1 MSFRHRLIALAAA
14 AVAAAV
20 VLGSVV
26 TYVIVRANLRADVDH
41 RLGQLVQATA
51 LKRSAAPSGTEST
64 VVSGMSHALQDKA
77 TRTRLN
83 ELLGPKLV
91 GEIEMLLSGT
101 ATSGSAPTVV
111 LPRNRLEQPEGYAQ
125 FVSAGGRVSHSNTG
139 NNVGEQLLPV
149 TKRTIEVANGLGK
162 SFFSDAAVAGLHV
175 RVLTTPAF
183 GGAIQAALPLD
194 AVDHTLSELELVL
207 ALVCLGGILLAAVL
221 GVLVARTAV
230 KPVSALTKTAERV
243 SATGDLSE
251 RIDAGRDD
259 ELGRLA
265 TSFNRML
272 AALEAGA
279 EARRQLVADASH
291 ELRTPLA
298 SLLMNIELLAE
309 DGALVRGERERLL
322 ADVSEQ
328 IRELTVLVGDLVD
341 LARQEPT
348 SAHAS
353 EVRLDELVQE
363 AVARAAR
370 YAPDQRIE
378 LDSEPC
384 AVLGVP
390 ARLERAVNN
399 LLDNAV
405 KWNPP
410 GGAIEVTVKDGMVSV
425 RDHGPGIAPAD
436 LPHVFDRF
444 YRAAAARGLP
454 GAGLGLAI
462 VRQVAE
468 AHGGFVE
475 AANAPGGGAVLQL
488 HLPAE
493 PRLLTSYPVLEAH

>member
-1 MSFRHRLIALAAA
+1 MTFRQRLIALSAA
-14 AVAAAV
+14 AVATAV
-20 VLGSVV
+20 VLGSVA
-26 TYVIVRANLRADVDH
+26 TYVIVRADLRSGVDH
-41 RLGQLVQATA
+41 QLGGLVVV
-51 LKRSAAPSGTEST
+51 LKASSAPSAVNQSSSLNDSLRQ
-64 VVSGMSHALQDKA
+64 VVLNRSNHAKLTA
-77 TRTRLN
+77 
-83 ELLGPKLV
+83 LLGPTLFRYVTKL
-91 GEIEMLLSGT
+91 LTASPASGGAT
-101 ATSGSAPTVV
+101 ANLV
-111 LPRNRLEQPEGYAQ
+111 LPTNRLQQPEGYAQ
-125 FVSAGGRVSHSNTG
+125 FVSAAGQVIASTAGGSAAV
-139 NNVGEQLLPV
+139 LPV
-149 TKRTIEVANGLGK
+149 SQRTLEAAAGLGG
-162 SFFSDAAVAGLHV
+162 SFYADDTVAGLPV

-183 GGAIQAALPLD
+183 GGAIQVALSLD
-194 AVDHTLSELELVL
+194 GVDRTLSELEL
-207 ALVCLGGILLAAVL
+207 ALVVVCLGGIVLAAGL

-230 KPVSALTKTAERV
+230 KPVTALTSTAERV
-243 SATGDLSE
+243 SVTGDLSE

-265 TSFNRML
+265 ASFNRML

-298 SLLMNIELLAE
+298 TLLMNVELLAE
-309 DGALVRGERERLL
+309 DGVLVGGERERLL
-322 ADVSEQ
+322 ADVSQQ

-348 SAHAS
+348 SAGAS
-353 EVRLDELVQE
+353 QVRLDELVQE

-378 LDSEPC
+378 IDSEPC
-384 AVLGVP
+384 VVIGVD

-410 GGAIEVTVKDGMVSV
+410 GGPIEVTVKDGTVSV
-425 RDHGPGIAPAD
+425 RDHGPGIDPAD
-436 LPHVFDRF
+436 LPFVFDRF

-468 AHGGFVE
+468 AHGGSVE
-475 AANAPGGGAVLQL
+475 ADNAPDGGAVLRL
-488 HLPAE
+488 RLPYD

>member
-1 MSFRHRLIALAAA
+1 VSFRHRLIALAAA

-20 VLGSVV
+20 VLGSVA

-41 RLGQLVQATA
+41 RLRQLATA
-51 LKRSAAPSGTEST
+51 TVVKRAAAPSGSEST
-64 VVSGMSHALQDKA
+64 VINGVSEELKNKA
-77 TRTRLN
+77 TRAKLN
-83 ELLGPKLV
+83 AVLGPTLVSEIEKLLG
-91 GEIEMLLSGT
+91 
-101 ATSGSAPTVV
+101 GSPSQGAAAKIV
-111 LPRNRLEQPEGYAQ
+111 LPRNPLDQPLGYAQ
-125 FVSAGGRVSHSNTG
+125 FVGAGGQVLHANAGSKAN
-139 NNVGEQLLPV
+139 EDLLPV
-149 TKRTIEVANGLGK
+149 SIQTLAVANGHGK
-162 SFFSDAAVAGLHV
+162 SFYSDATAVGLHV
-175 RVLTTPAF
+175 RVLTTPVS
-183 GGAIQAALPLD
+183 GGAIQAALPLSD
-194 AVDHTLSELELVL
+194 VDHTLSELRLVL
-207 ALVCLGGILLAAVL
+207 ALVCLAGILLAVVL

-230 KPVSALTKTAERV
+230 KPVSALTRTAERV

-251 RIDAGRDD
+251 RIDAGGDD

-309 DGALVRGERERLL
+309 DGALDRGEREHLL
-322 ADVSEQ
+322 TDVSEQ

-348 SAHAS
+348 SAHAI

-370 YAPDQRIE
+370 YAPDQRLE

-399 LLDNAV
+399 LLDNAI

-410 GGAIEVTVKDGMVSV
+410 GPAIEVRVNAGTVSV
-425 RDHGPGIAPAD
+425 RDHGRGIASAD

-444 YRAAAARGLP
+444 YRAATARGLP

-468 AHGGFVE
+468 AHGGSVE
-475 AANAPGGGAVLQL
+475 AANAPGGGAVLRL